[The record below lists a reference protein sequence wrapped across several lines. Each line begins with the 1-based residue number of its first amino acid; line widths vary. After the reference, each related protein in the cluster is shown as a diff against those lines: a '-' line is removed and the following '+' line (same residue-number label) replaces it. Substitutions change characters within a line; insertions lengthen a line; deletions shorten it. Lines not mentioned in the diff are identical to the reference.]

1 MSGFVVRAVAHAVIL
16 VAAGLLLSAC
26 GTSSTSAIGP
36 RASGGQGYRVG
47 QPSYKVG
54 AAYQINGVWYYPK
67 VDYNYDETG
76 TASWYG
82 EAFDQQPTA
91 NGEIFDL
98 NQPTAA
104 HKTLPLPSIV
114 EVTNLQNGRAMRLRV
129 NDRGPFVSDRVI
141 DLSRRAAQL
150 LGFERAGTANVRVRI
165 LKEESVQVAEAAKR
179 GSTGAVAVAS
189 ASAPVAVASVAPMPR
204 SLPRAPEA
212 SPPPVIERNIAT
224 TPLPPVQPASPPVV
238 PPPAAPPPVA
248 VATTAPPPANPAP
261 PTRQWPSLIASAHAE
276 SYNPSPAPVTNALR
290 PEPERAVP
298 MASSGRIFVQ
308 AGAFSVPENAQRVRS
323 RLASLGN
330 AQVMSTTVKGAPLY
344 RVRVGPVS
352 TVEEADRLA
361 ARIVG
366 TGLPD
371 ARVVTE

>member
-1 MSGFVVRAVAHAVIL
+1 LAEATAQGEREGEMSGLVVRAMAHAVIL

-54 AAYQINGVWYYPK
+54 APYQINGVWYYPK

-76 TASWYG
+76 LASWYG

-129 NDRGPFVSDRVI
+129 NDRGPFVGDRVI

-165 LKEESVQVAEAAKR
+165 LREESIQVAEAAKR
-179 GSTGAVAVAS
+179 GSTGAIAVAS
-189 ASAPVAVASVAPMPR
+189 VSAPVAVASVATAPR
-204 SLPRAPEA
+204 SLP
-212 SPPPVIERNIAT
+212 
-224 TPLPPVQPASPPVV
+224 

-248 VATTAPPPANPAP
+248 VATAAPPPSPPPTNPTP

-276 SYNPSPAPVTNALR
+276 SYNPPPVPVTNTPR
-290 PEPERAVP
+290 PEHERAGTI
-298 MASSGRIFVQ
+298 ASSGRIFVQ

-330 AQVMSTTVKGAPLY
+330 AQVLSTTVRGSQLY

-361 ARIVG
+361 ARIVD